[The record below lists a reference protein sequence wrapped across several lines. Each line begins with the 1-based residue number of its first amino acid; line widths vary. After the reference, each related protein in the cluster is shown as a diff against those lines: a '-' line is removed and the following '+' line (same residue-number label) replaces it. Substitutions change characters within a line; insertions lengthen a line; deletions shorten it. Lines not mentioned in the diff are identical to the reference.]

1 MLLALNIPT
10 GPGAGCLAAQASAA
24 SSVAKRALL
33 FPWDSV
39 AADLQSKGWD
49 KAGCPK
55 AAYVMDWELWNFST
69 QDPKLEFIPCVR
81 TKDGMANVQSYMA
94 SNNATKLAFLN
105 GKISIVVSCS
115 EVLANAC
122 TQQQS
127 WHGVRHCQGQLSVH
141 GVLTLLLLTV
151 KQLT

>member
-1 MLLALNIPT
+1 MPLSQDLPT
-10 GPGAGCLAAQASAA
+10 GLGAGCLAAQASAA
-24 SSVAKRALL
+24 SSVAKRGLL

-55 AAYVMDWELWNFST
+55 AAFVMDWELWKFGT

-81 TKDGMANVQSYMA
+81 TKDGMGNVQSYMA

-105 GKISIVVSCS
+105 GEVPLAMSWS
-115 EVLANAC
+115 EE
-122 TQQQS
+122 
-127 WHGVRHCQGQLSVH
+127 R
-141 GVLTLLLLTV
+141 
-151 KQLT
+151 